1 MIKRFDDRSLI
12 GHLLPSA
19 ETGAQVQERAANIWH
34 ATEQY
39 IANHPKRSLIVALT
53 AGAVLGWLTKRR

>member
-1 MIKRFDDRSLI
+1 MIKRFSDRSAI

-19 ETGAQVQERAANIWH
+19 ETSAQLQERAATLWH
-34 ATEQY
+34 GVEHY
-39 IANHPKRSLIVALT
+39 VANHPKRSLIAALT